1 MAGNPTRHKG
11 SAAFL
16 SLGLT
21 EADQVNL
28 SGIAR
33 GLDNIN
39 VDEQEQ
45 TRPVPGG
52 GVTRT
57 VQALGYRKGN
67 ANLSIDENVYTGP
80 LFHGKNGRRMY
91 AVYGPEGNGVGS
103 PKLTFEAICEVA
115 HNIESAGVRRFS
127 VTLRVDG
134 VVTRGVFS

>member
-67 ANLSIDENVYTGP
+67 ANLSIDENVYTGRC
-80 LFHGKNGRRMY
+80 FMGR
-91 AVYGPEGNGVGS
+91 
-103 PKLTFEAICEVA
+103 T
-115 HNIESAGVRRFS
+115 AGVCTLFMG
-127 VTLRVDG
+127 LRVTG
-134 VVTRGVFS
+134 LAVRSLRLRRSVRLLITLSRLGCAGFL